1 MTTLDPIIIDQ
12 LDGLLT
18 GETNPITVLANASAL
33 LNDSISELNWAGFYL
48 YNCKTGQLDLG
59 PFQGKVAC
67 MHIQPGK
74 GVVGTSYQQ
83 NSVIRVA
90 NVHEFAGHIACDSAS
105 NAEIVVPINV
115 NGETVAIMD
124 IDSPKLNRFSENDEQ
139 ILTQFGQT
147 LASHLDTAALNTVY

>member
-48 YNCKTGQLDLG
+48 YNGKTGQLDLG

-147 LASHLDTAALNTVY
+147 LAKSP

>member
-33 LNDSISELNWAGFYL
+33 LNDSMSELNWAGFYL
-48 YNCKTGQLDLG
+48 YNGKTGQLDLG

-90 NVHEFAGHIACDSAS
+90 NVHEFAGQIACDSAS

-147 LASHLDTAALNTVY
+147 LANHLDTAALNTVY

>member
-48 YNCKTGQLDLG
+48 YNGKTGQLDLG

-83 NSVIRVA
+83 NSALLTSMNLPVTSLAIQPATPKSSYRSTLMA
-90 NVHEFAGHIACDSAS
+90 KPLPSWTLTPRNS
-105 NAEIVVPINV
+105 
-115 NGETVAIMD
+115 TVLAKMM
-124 IDSPKLNRFSENDEQ
+124 NRS
-139 ILTQFGQT
+139 
-147 LASHLDTAALNTVY
+147 

>member
-48 YNCKTGQLDLG
+48 YNGKTGQLDLG

-74 GVVGTSYQQ
+74 GVVGTSYQPVTSLAIQ
-83 NSVIRVA
+83 PATPKSSYRSTLMAKPLPSWTLTPRNS
-90 NVHEFAGHIACDSAS
+90 
-105 NAEIVVPINV
+105 
-115 NGETVAIMD
+115 TVLAKMM
-124 IDSPKLNRFSENDEQ
+124 NRS
-139 ILTQFGQT
+139 
-147 LASHLDTAALNTVY
+147 

>member
-48 YNCKTGQLDLG
+48 YNGKTGQLDLG

-124 IDSPKLNRFSENDEQ
+124 IEQ

>member
-1 MTTLDPIIIDQ
+1 
-12 LDGLLT
+12 
-18 GETNPITVLANASAL
+18 
-33 LNDSISELNWAGFYL
+33 
-48 YNCKTGQLDLG
+48 
-59 PFQGKVAC
+59 

-74 GVVGTSYQQ
+74 GVVVTSYQQ

-124 IDSPKLNRFSENDEQ
+124 IDSPKLNRFSENDEA
-139 ILTQFGQT
+139 ILTKFGET
-147 LASHLDTAALNTVY
+147 LAAHLDTAALNTVY

>member
-48 YNCKTGQLDLG
+48 YNGKTGQLDLG

-105 NAEIVVPINV
+105 NAEIVVPIN
-115 NGETVAIMD
+115 
-124 IDSPKLNRFSENDEQ
+124 
-139 ILTQFGQT
+139 
-147 LASHLDTAALNTVY
+147 

>member
-33 LNDSISELNWAGFYL
+33 LNDSMPELNWAGFYL
-48 YNCKTGQLDLG
+48 YNGKTGQLDLG

-74 GVVGTSYQQ
+74 GVVGTSYRQ

-115 NGETVAIMD
+115 NGETAAIMD
-124 IDSPKLNRFSENDEQ
+124 IASPKLNRFSENDQQ
-139 ILTQFGQT
+139 ILTQSGQT
-147 LASHLDTAALNTVY
+147 LANHLDTAALNTVY

>member
-12 LDGLLT
+12 LDGLLI
-18 GETNPITVLANASAL
+18 GETNPITALANASAL
-33 LNDSISELNWAGFYL
+33 LNDSMTDLNWAGFYL
-48 YNCKTGQLDLG
+48 FNTKTGQLDLG

-74 GVVGTSYQQ
+74 GVVGTSFQQ
-83 NSVIRVA
+83 QSVIRVA

-115 NGETVAIMD
+115 DGKTVAIMD
-124 IDSPKLNRFSENDEQ
+124 IDSPKFDRFSEEDEK

-147 LASHLDTAALNTVY
+147 LAAHLDTAALNTVY

>member
-33 LNDSISELNWAGFYL
+33 LNDSMSELNWAGFYL
-48 YNCKTGQLDLG
+48 YNGKTGQLDLG
-59 PFQGKVAC
+59 PFQVAC

-147 LASHLDTAALNTVY
+147 LANHLDTAALNTVY

>member
-12 LDGLLT
+12 LDGLLS

-33 LNDSISELNWAGFYL
+33 LNDSMSELNWSGFYL
-48 YNCKTGQLDLG
+48 YNGKTGQLDLG

-67 MHIQPGK
+67 MHIQPGN

-147 LASHLDTAALNTVY
+147 LANHLDTAALNTVY

>member
-33 LNDSISELNWAGFYL
+33 LNDSMPELNWAGFYL
-48 YNCKTGQLDLG
+48 YNGKTGQLDLG

-74 GVVGTSYQQ
+74 GVVGTSYRQ

-147 LASHLDTAALNTVY
+147 LANPLDTAALNTVY

>member
-48 YNCKTGQLDLG
+48 YNGNTGQLDLG

-90 NVHEFAGHIACDSAS
+90 NDHEFAGHIACDSAS

>member
-33 LNDSISELNWAGFYL
+33 LNDSMPELNWAGFYL
-48 YNCKTGQLDLG
+48 YNGKTGQLDLG

-74 GVVGTSYQQ
+74 GVVGNSYQQ

-124 IDSPKLNRFSENDEQ
+124 IDSPKLDRFSENDEQ
-139 ILTQFGQT
+139 ILTHFGQT
-147 LASHLDTAALNTVY
+147 LANHLDTAALNTVY